1 MLQII
6 GALILLVI
14 GFVIIKALFR
24 ASLNILGIVLGLG
37 ALIVAGPPL
46 LAGYIVERITFALR
60 LRWLLGVPLV
70 IAGMII
76 SFMWGLDGK
85 HIAFEAH
92 TFDSMKFI
100 LTAAFAGG
108 LLAVPMQTKAI
119 LRNGLSP
126 ADIAEK
132 LKEYYCCFYT
142 SYFLMACSAAT
153 PFIAWQYDI
162 SSSLMWWAGLLYWIA
177 ALLTQFYAANQIQEL
192 KKLTITINE
201 GLKEQK
207 AINSRGW
214 LAELKQGSNLSA
226 ELIETIYL
234 KLVSQYIL
242 QGDTREQELAGENWL
257 LNDAW
262 YETKMAEFNERL
274 KSKLSHSS
282 DELKTLFANRLNL
295 PSAANDDLLNRYLD
309 CGSYY
314 SFSDGRKFVSFHYVD
329 ELCTCTSCGL
339 SDIRSVNGTEHV
351 NHEWYCSDVCRETE
365 KLCLEIHERPRA
377 EFISSAATNGLILMT
392 LPEVWNTNEKMF
404 ATGGQGHGFAAERG
418 NHLVDKARL
427 KDAHILGDDN
437 AKNGADRLVNGTEIQ
452 TKYCATAARSVGAGF
467 DGQNGQYRYYDSNG
481 APMQLEVP
489 KDQYAK
495 ALETMQNK
503 IRDGKVPGVNDPA
516 EATKLVRQGH
526 LTYTQ
531 AQNITKFGTFESITY
546 DLAEGSIVSLAA
558 GGLSFGLTASIFYLN
573 TGDRKAALQI
583 AAIQAGKT
591 FARTLTVYVT
601 VQQLHRIGAVQG
613 LLKNIDFAAASP
625 TVRNAL
631 QQGVGANNLNSLNKM
646 MRGTLVTSFALVAVT
661 TGPDM
666 IKMIRGHISGAQF
679 IKNLAVTSSG
689 VAGGAIGS
697 IAGGV
702 MLSPLGPFGALA
714 GRAAGGLLGGM
725 IATAISRKIAGALVE
740 DDRVKV
746 LTLIQEQVTWLVTNL
761 MLTEHELANL
771 NANLA
776 TVIDQKTLEIIFAAK
791 EQGRATANMLIKPL
805 VVSVVKQRPILTYGH
820 AQISEIVDQLETAAP
835 ISAAA

>member
-1 MLQII
+1 MY
-6 GALILLVI
+6 LIL
-14 GFVIIKALFR
+14 
-24 ASLNILGIVLGLG
+24 
-37 ALIVAGPPL
+37 
-46 LAGYIVERITFALR
+46 
-60 LRWLLGVPLV
+60 
-70 IAGMII
+70 
-76 SFMWGLDGK
+76 
-85 HIAFEAH
+85 
-92 TFDSMKFI
+92 
-100 LTAAFAGG
+100 
-108 LLAVPMQTKAI
+108 
-119 LRNGLSP
+119 
-126 ADIAEK
+126 
-132 LKEYYCCFYT
+132 
-142 SYFLMACSAAT
+142 
-153 PFIAWQYDI
+153 
-162 SSSLMWWAGLLYWIA
+162 
-177 ALLTQFYAANQIQEL
+177 
-192 KKLTITINE
+192 
-201 GLKEQK
+201 
-207 AINSRGW
+207 
-214 LAELKQGSNLSA
+214 
-226 ELIETIYL
+226 
-234 KLVSQYIL
+234 
-242 QGDTREQELAGENWL
+242 
-257 LNDAW
+257 
-262 YETKMAEFNERL
+262 
-274 KSKLSHSS
+274 
-282 DELKTLFANRLNL
+282 
-295 PSAANDDLLNRYLD
+295 
-309 CGSYY
+309 
-314 SFSDGRKFVSFHYVD
+314 
-329 ELCTCTSCGL
+329 
-339 SDIRSVNGTEHV
+339 
-351 NHEWYCSDVCRETE
+351 
-365 KLCLEIHERPRA
+365 
-377 EFISSAATNGLILMT
+377 
-392 LPEVWNTNEKMF
+392 
-404 ATGGQGHGFAAERG
+404 
-418 NHLVDKARL
+418 
-427 KDAHILGDDN
+427 
-437 AKNGADRLVNGTEIQ
+437 
-452 TKYCATAARSVGAGF
+452 GAGH
-467 DGQNGQYRYYDSNG
+467 
-481 APMQLEVP
+481 
-489 KDQYAK
+489 
-495 ALETMQNK
+495 
-503 IRDGKVPGVNDPA
+503 NDPA

-646 MRGTLVTSFALVAVT
+646 MRGTLITSFALVAVT